1 MASEVAETSKHYF
14 FTFYM
19 FMFLQSIINLKNIR
33 F

>member
-14 FTFYM
+14 FSFYM
-19 FMFLQSIINLKNIR
+19 FMFLQIINLKNNR